1 MLAYAG
7 MAVNAVV
14 NAEHERTLVCCNSPM
29 T

>member
-7 MAVNAVV
+7 MTVNAVV
-14 NAEHERTLVCCNSPM
+14 NAEHERTLVFCNSPM